1 MVLLERSSV
10 IRFRTD
16 RAWSMTRISP
26 TISTPRSKPSKKLAT
41 RMNEWVRVRAQV
53 HGQASGAV
61 LDLVFQE
68 MRAENALPDLRTPP
82 MAEPKIAP
90 ELA

>member
-1 MVLLERSSV
+1 
-10 IRFRTD
+10 
-16 RAWSMTRISP
+16 
-26 TISTPRSKPSKKLAT
+26 
-41 RMNEWVRVRAQV
+41 MNEWVRVRAQV

-68 MRAENALPDLRTPP
+68 IRAENALPALRTPP